1 MALVKRLDQDEDEDL
16 CLLRYAHKNKVVEA
30 IPVVKSD
37 PLAAILCKLDL
48 IGKENQSESF
58 EWLKILL
65 NELENHSKN
74 KTYGWAL

>member
-1 MALVKRLDQDEDEDL
+1 MALVKRLDQEEDEDHEDL
-16 CLLRYAHKNKVVEA
+16 CLLRYAHKKKVVEA

-65 NELENHSKN
+65 NRL
-74 KTYGWAL
+74 